1 VDTSKTPHEIAK
13 EMGLLEQL
21 GRPTSEEEATALIR
35 GGGAEQKV
43 IEEPELVAHLSG
55 GWRFV
60 AQLNNGSGKII
71 VER

>member
-1 VDTSKTPHEIAK
+1 V
-13 EMGLLEQL
+13 
-21 GRPTSEEEATALIR
+21 ALIR

-71 VER
+71 VEK

>member
-1 VDTSKTPHEIAK
+1 
-13 EMGLLEQL
+13 MGLLEAL
-21 GRPTSEEEATALIR
+21 RKPVPAEEEVVALVMR
-35 GGGAEQKV
+35 GMAEQKV